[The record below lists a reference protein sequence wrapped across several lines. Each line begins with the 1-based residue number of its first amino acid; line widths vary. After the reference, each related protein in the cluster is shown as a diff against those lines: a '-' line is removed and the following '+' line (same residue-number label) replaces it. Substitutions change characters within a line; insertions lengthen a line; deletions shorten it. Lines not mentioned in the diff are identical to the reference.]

1 LDSKNEGA
9 WANLQK
15 LQRID
20 WFLGSFSIF
29 AFFWCFDIKIFL
41 ITLLSLC
48 TLFHFVP
55 IECEAVTKCREH
67 WLNGRFTQ
75 NSLAPHF
82 RKVLTAFK
90 GKLYPTGLN
99 LGPRFLP
106 L

>member
-1 LDSKNEGA
+1 
-9 WANLQK
+9 
-15 LQRID
+15 
-20 WFLGSFSIF
+20 
-29 AFFWCFDIKIFL
+29 L

-48 TLFHFVP
+48 NPYHFVP
-55 IECEAVTKCREH
+55 IECKVETKCRKH

-75 NSLAPHF
+75 YSLAPHF

-99 LGPRFLP
+99 LGPIFLP